1 MEVSQPLPTLDRVKN
16 PAIMLPHSSLA
27 CLEIPIPKSI
37 KDVVT
42 APPNF
47 LPTSGDHES
56 LELLKKLG
64 EDFGRPTDEIAQT
77 LNLAAGF
84 SDIVIILERPSRTN
98 KFNVSF
104 EEFVK
109 SCATLLA
116 VDELIRFASKGAR
129 SIHTVTILDAFSYQ
143 PDKNA
148 KERDKRCHEVLAQI
162 LRLKKPK
169 VILRCHRDEYCG
181 RWLKRIELPGKDY
194 QLERKEIAVVEEHT
208 TVILQSFHPS
218 CAVNN
223 ANCRP
228 EYRALLIY
236 HFVAAFSELRSEC
249 ILPET
254 AERVRKLCLIKGERR
269 SQDIPVYE
277 PWQAA
282 RSISEVLETT
292 YKGPSEA
299 HFVEFADETMF
310 ERRST
315 QIEAFDALTGSL
327 RQLFGSKKTVGGLAI
342 AKIVLFLWKQHFQ
355 RDPLYDLI
363 MSWLILRGNEENDW
377 FPCDNEITSDQSTLE
392 DQLSCLQIS
401 TPPTISDARLMEDEV
416 APLLVQVAATF
427 VRGENL
433 AEDLH
438 TRIIGA
444 FDKHN
449 GLVRRYLRESSMC
462 DINHAMRVRTLLIRC
477 ETALSA
483 IRVQSHTLGRDILH
497 DAIRCLKDLAS
508 LLDAEWQK

>member
-1 MEVSQPLPTLDRVKN
+1 
-16 PAIMLPHSSLA
+16 MLPHSSLT

-37 KDVVT
+37 RDLVT
-42 APPNF
+42 APPVF

-64 EDFGRPTDEIAQT
+64 EEFGRPTAEIAQT
-77 LNLAAGF
+77 LNLAAGL
-84 SDIVIILERPSRTN
+84 SDIVIILQRPNRTHR
-98 KFNVSF
+98 FNVSF
-104 EEFVK
+104 EDFVK

-148 KERDKRCHEVLAQI
+148 EKRDKRCHEVLAHI

-169 VILRCHRDEYCG
+169 VVLRCHQDEYCG
-181 RWLKRIELPGKDY
+181 EWLKRIELPGEDY
-194 QLERKEIAVVEEHT
+194 QLEREEIALVEEHT

-254 AERVRKLCLIKGERR
+254 AERVRKLCLIKGERK
-269 SQDIPVYE
+269 SHDIPVYE

-282 RSISEVLETT
+282 RSISEILETT
-292 YKGPSEA
+292 YEGPSKGY
-299 HFVEFADETMF
+299 FVRIVDYTMS
-310 ERRST
+310 EHRST
-315 QIEAFDALTGSL
+315 QIKAFDALYGSL
-327 RQLFGSKKTVGGLAI
+327 RQLFGSRKTFGGGLAI
-342 AKIVLFLWKQHFQ
+342 AKIVLFLWEQHFQ
-355 RDPLYDLI
+355 RDPLYDQI
-363 MSWLILRGNEENDW
+363 TAWLILRGNEENDW
-377 FPCDNEITSDQSTLE
+377 FPCDNEIPSDRRTLE

-401 TPPTISDARLMEDEV
+401 TPRTISDARLMEDEV
-416 APLLVQVAATF
+416 VPLLVQAAATLI
-427 VRGENL
+427 RGENL

-438 TRIIGA
+438 THIIKS
-444 FDKHN
+444 FNKHN

-483 IRVQSHTLGRDILH
+483 IRVQSHILGPDILR

-508 LLDAEWQK
+508 LLDAEWQR